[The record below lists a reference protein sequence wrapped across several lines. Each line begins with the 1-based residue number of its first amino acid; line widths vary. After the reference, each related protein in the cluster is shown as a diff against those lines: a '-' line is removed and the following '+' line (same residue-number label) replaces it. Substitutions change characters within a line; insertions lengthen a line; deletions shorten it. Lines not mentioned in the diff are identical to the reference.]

1 MTPKDQAGTHPSRV
15 SRSSGLDLVGPVG
28 IGFKASWDGHF
39 HTISTARPGRKNPL
53 SSTVTAA
60 FSTRSYAILQRLPV
74 IPPNH
79 RDYFFFQ
86 IFQKES

>member
-15 SRSSGLDLVGPVG
+15 SRSSWLDLVGPVG

-53 SSTVTAA
+53 SSTVMAA
-60 FSTRSYAILQRLPV
+60 FSTRSYAVLQSVMRLFLQTTGT
-74 IPPNH
+74 I
-79 RDYFFFQ
+79 FFQ